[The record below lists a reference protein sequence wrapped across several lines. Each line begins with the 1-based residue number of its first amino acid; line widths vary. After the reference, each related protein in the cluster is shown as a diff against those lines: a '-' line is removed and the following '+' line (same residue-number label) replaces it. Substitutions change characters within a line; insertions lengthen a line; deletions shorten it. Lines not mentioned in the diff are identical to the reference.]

1 MRGDDFVQALTGLFR
16 DIGSALDANRDAVVE
31 TFGATAMLDVATAL
45 QAECDTYGS
54 RVLRS
59 YCQHRRLGALM
70 QQTNALQSPEK
81 GLGSS
86 AATSTTAAA
95 TAAAAVDPRQ
105 VEEYLDEVLV
115 LAQLCD
121 EYNQYVLAAMSEATA
136 PESLGAA
143 RENSFRS
150 GAFNQTVRE
159 LVSYYI
165 QMVRTEIVFFI
176 FLKECGL
183 RGEGGR
189 EGGREG
195 ERRKWKRARSVGK
208 GKDFACRF
216 LLAPSDP
223 FHLAAHPLCFVDPK
237 NSSRTRGFPPLP
249 GGSREHADDPW
260 GDGRPRKKS
269 WGGDSSESLGF
280 LLLETRVKQDERRER
295 ERASERKNTS
305 NKMRRRPRSSAA
317 LLSFFAPLRRIN
329 IRGPDATQYLH
340 SHR

>member
-16 DIGSALDANRDAVVE
+16 DIGSALDANRNAVVE
-31 TFGATAMLDVATAL
+31 TFGPTAMLDVATAL
-45 QAECDTYGS
+45 QAECDTYGA
-54 RVLRS
+54 RVLRA

-121 EYNQYVLAAMSEATA
+121 EYNQYVLAAMSEAMA

-165 QMVRTEIVFFI
+165 QMVGAELVVR
-176 FLKECGL
+176 LQECGGEK
-183 RGEGGR
+183 RGRRERREGGWREEREAGEKSGGRGGR
-189 EGGREG
+189 EGKEIA
-195 ERRKWKRARSVGK
+195 RRRL
-208 GKDFACRF
+208 
-216 LLAPSDP
+216 LLAP
-223 FHLAAHPLCFVDPK
+223 HVDP
-237 NSSRTRGFPPLP
+237 
-249 GGSREHADDPW
+249 
-260 GDGRPRKKS
+260 
-269 WGGDSSESLGF
+269 
-280 LLLETRVKQDERRER
+280 
-295 ERASERKNTS
+295 
-305 NKMRRRPRSSAA
+305 
-317 LLSFFAPLRRIN
+317 PLRTLFTFPTPKNRVATVAPHPSQGALKSMQMHPGAIGD
-329 IRGPDATQYLH
+329 RGRRVGGR
-340 SHR
+340 SEESSGCCSE

>member
-16 DIGSALDANRDAVVE
+16 DIGSALDANRNAVVE
-31 TFGATAMLDVATAL
+31 TFGPTAMLDVATAL
-45 QAECDTYGS
+45 QAECDTYGA
-54 RVLRS
+54 RVLRA

-121 EYNQYVLAAMSEATA
+121 EYNQYVLAAMSEAMA

-165 QMVRTEIVFFI
+165 QMVGAELVVR
-176 FLKECGL
+176 LQECGGEK
-183 RGEGGR
+183 RGRRERREGGGR
-189 EGGREG
+189 EE
-195 ERRKWKRARSVGK
+195 WRARWSRGK
-208 GKDFACRF
+208 RDCSSSAPACPPRRPP
-216 LLAPSDP
+216 LADP
-223 FHLAAHPLCFVDPK
+223 LYIPDPK
-237 NSSRTRGFPPLP
+237 NSSRNRGSPPVP
-249 GGSREHADDPW
+249 GGSKEHADAPW
-260 GDGRPRKKS
+260 GDRRPRTKS
-269 WGGDSSESLGF
+269 WGPIRGEFG
-280 LLLETRVKQDERRER
+280 LLLRVRETRDESGEGER
-295 ERASERKNTS
+295 ERAKHSNRKRT
-305 NKMRRRPRSSAA
+305 MRRRPPSPAALRSS
-317 LLSFFAPLRRIN
+317 LAPLRRGN
-329 IRGPDATQYLH
+329 G
-340 SHR
+340 

>member
-1 MRGDDFVQALTGLFR
+1 MTGEIEAFWRFFGFSSPPLRKKGRRRDSLDLSPLYNDKPLPSTRKFEPFYSSPKHHCLLKKPFKPLADVRGDDFVQALTSLFR

-31 TFGATAMLDVATAL
+31 TFGQTAMLDVATAL
-45 QAECDTYGS
+45 HAECDIFGA
-54 RVLRS
+54 RVLRA

-86 AATSTTAAA
+86 AATSMTAAA

-165 QMVRTEIVFFI
+165 QMVRRKDLVVF
-176 FLKECGL
+176 L
-183 RGEGGR
+183 GEGERERRERAARERRKERRAVGAEER
-189 EGGREG
+189 EGGRKG
-195 ERRKWKRARSVGK
+195 GRVARRGRP
-208 GKDFACRF
+208 
-216 LLAPSDP
+216 LLLFDP
-223 FHLAAHPLCFVDPK
+223 FLSLSAPPTSL
-237 NSSRTRGFPPLP
+237 SRPQKFEWQTRLPTPPEGL
-249 GGSREHADDPW
+249 
-260 GDGRPRKKS
+260 
-269 WGGDSSESLGF
+269 
-280 LLLETRVKQDERRER
+280 
-295 ERASERKNTS
+295 
-305 NKMRRRPRSSAA
+305 
-317 LLSFFAPLRRIN
+317 
-329 IRGPDATQYLH
+329 
-340 SHR
+340 

>member
-31 TFGATAMLDVATAL
+31 TFGAAAMLDVATAL
-45 QAECDTYGS
+45 QAECDIYGS
-54 RVLRS
+54 RVLRA

-105 VEEYLDEVLV
+105 VEEYLDEVLA

-121 EYNQYVLAAMSEATA
+121 EYNQYVLAAMNEATA

-165 QMVRTEIVFFI
+165 QMVRIEGLFC
-176 FLKECGL
+176 LCEACG
-183 RGEGGR
+183 GC
-189 EGGREG
+189 
-195 ERRKWKRARSVGK
+195 ERRAEG
-208 GKDFACRF
+208 
-216 LLAPSDP
+216 
-223 FHLAAHPLCFVDPK
+223 
-237 NSSRTRGFPPLP
+237 
-249 GGSREHADDPW
+249 
-260 GDGRPRKKS
+260 
-269 WGGDSSESLGF
+269 
-280 LLLETRVKQDERRER
+280 RER
-295 ERASERKNTS
+295 EQ
-305 NKMRRRPRSSAA
+305 
-317 LLSFFAPLRRIN
+317 
-329 IRGPDATQYLH
+329 GG
-340 SHR
+340 

>member
-16 DIGSALDANRDAVVE
+16 DLGSALDANRDAVVE
-31 TFGATAMLDVATAL
+31 TFGAAAMLDVATAL
-45 QAECDTYGS
+45 QAECDIYGS
-54 RVLRS
+54 RVLRA

-105 VEEYLDEVLV
+105 VEEYLDEVLA

-121 EYNQYVLAAMSEATA
+121 EYNQYVLAAMNEATA

-183 RGEGGR
+183 RGVVEGARLVEER
-189 EGGREG
+189 E
-195 ERRKWKRARSVGK
+195 S
-208 GKDFACRF
+208 FP
-216 LLAPSDP
+216 LLVDLATP
-223 FHLAAHPLCFVDPK
+223 FYLAAHPLCFLDPK
-237 NSSRTRGFPPLP
+237 NSSRNRGFPPLP
-249 GGSREHADDPW
+249 RGSREHADAPW
-260 GDGRPRKKS
+260 GGGRPRKKS
-269 WGGDSSESLGF
+269 WGG
-280 LLLETRVKQDERRER
+280 
-295 ERASERKNTS
+295 
-305 NKMRRRPRSSAA
+305 
-317 LLSFFAPLRRIN
+317 
-329 IRGPDATQYLH
+329 
-340 SHR
+340 

>member
-1 MRGDDFVQALTGLFR
+1 MSEEGLGRAGDANHSITRKFEPLYSSRNSRHIKTHSKNARRCARGRFRPSPDWFVPR
-16 DIGSALDANRDAVVE
+16 IGSALDANRDAVVE
-31 TFGATAMLDVATAL
+31 TFGQTAMLDVATAL
-45 QAECDTYGS
+45 QAECDTYGA
-54 RVLRS
+54 RVLRA

-165 QMVRTEIVFFI
+165 QMVRTERVAL
-176 FLKECGL
+176 LKE
-183 RGEGGR
+183 RGGG
-189 EGGREG
+189 GG
-195 ERRKWKRARSVGK
+195 
-208 GKDFACRF
+208 
-216 LLAPSDP
+216 
-223 FHLAAHPLCFVDPK
+223 
-237 NSSRTRGFPPLP
+237 
-249 GGSREHADDPW
+249 
-260 GDGRPRKKS
+260 
-269 WGGDSSESLGF
+269 
-280 LLLETRVKQDERRER
+280 ETREWRKRWWREDR
-295 ERASERKNTS
+295 
-305 NKMRRRPRSSAA
+305 
-317 LLSFFAPLRRIN
+317 
-329 IRGPDATQYLH
+329 
-340 SHR
+340 

>member
-1 MRGDDFVQALTGLFR
+1 VRGDDFVQALTGLFR

-31 TFGATAMLDVATAL
+31 TFGQTAMLDVATAL
-45 QAECDTYGS
+45 QAECDTYGA
-54 RVLRS
+54 RVLRA

-165 QMVRTEIVFFI
+165 QMVRLLFF
-176 FLKECGL
+176 LAGGSA
-183 RGEGGR
+183 RGVEGCRER
-189 EGGREG
+189 EGGEG
-195 ERRKWKRARSVGK
+195 EEGGEEGRERARKRERKK
-208 GKDFACRF
+208 GRLFVDLRP
-216 LLAPSDP
+216 LSLAPLS
-223 FHLAAHPLCFVDPK
+223 FLDPK
-237 NSSRTRGFPPLP
+237 NSSRNRGSSSLLGAP
-249 GGSREHADDPW
+249 REHADTPW
-260 GDGRPRKKS
+260 GDGRPWKRKLGGEQRGES
-269 WGGDSSESLGF
+269 WS
-280 LLLETRVKQDERRER
+280 
-295 ERASERKNTS
+295 
-305 NKMRRRPRSSAA
+305 
-317 LLSFFAPLRRIN
+317 
-329 IRGPDATQYLH
+329 
-340 SHR
+340 